1 MAQPFTIVKPIV
13 VNDANFVSSSLAEAD
28 HAEWAVGTTYAL
40 GDRVIIT
47 TGQHKI
53 YESLEAGNVGNSPPT
68 SPTKWVEV
76 APTNR
81 WAVFDQSGGT
91 VSQGASPVEWVVTTG
106 RVDSVAVLEIADANT
121 VQIVGTSTLEG
132 EVYNETYVLED
143 NTVVGNWF
151 EYFFSPI
158 RKQSEVIATDI
169 PQYQDLAIKVIIAGA
184 GTVKAGT
191 VIFGNSS
198 QIGATQYGARSG
210 IIDFSRKEVDQ
221 FGRATLVKR
230 KFSKRMDVNLI
241 VDNGIVDSVQT
252 LLSDL
257 RAEPVLYIAAKDNF
271 ELLTVFGFYR
281 DFTIDIAYQ
290 EQSFCTLEIEGLT

>member
-13 VNDANFVSSSLAEAD
+13 VNDANFVSSSLTEAD

-91 VSQGASPVEWVVTTG
+91 VSSGTSPMQWVVTTG

-121 VQIVGTSTLEG
+121 VQVIGNSTAEG

-143 NTVVGNWF
+143 NTVVSNWF
-151 EYFFSPI
+151 EYFFSEI
-158 RKQSEVIATDI
+158 RKESEVIATDI
-169 PQYQDLAIKVIIAGA
+169 PQYQDLSITVIIEGA

-210 IIDFSRKEVDQ
+210 IIDYSRKEVDQ

-230 KFSKRMDVNLI
+230 KFSKRMDVSLVI
-241 VDNGIVDSVQT
+241 DNGIVDSVQR

>member
-91 VSQGASPVEWVVTTG
+91 VSQGTSPVEWVVTTG

-241 VDNGIVDSVQT
+241 VDNGIVDSVQA
-252 LLSDL
+252 LLADL

>member
-91 VSQGASPVEWVVTTG
+91 VSQGTSPVEWVVTTG

-151 EYFFSPI
+151 EYFFSQI
-158 RKQSEVIATDI
+158 RKQTEVIATDI

-191 VIFGNSS
+191 IIFGNSS

-230 KFSKRMDVNLI
+230 KFSKRMDVSLVI
-241 VDNGIVDSVQT
+241 DNGIIDSVQR

>member
-53 YESLEAGNVGNSPPT
+53 YESLEAGNVGNNPPT

>member
-53 YESLEAGNVGNSPPT
+53 YESLEAGNVGNNPPT

-91 VSQGASPVEWVVTTG
+91 VSQGTSPVEWVVTTG

-143 NTVVGNWF
+143 STVVGNWF

-230 KFSKRMDVNLI
+230 KFSKRMDVSLVI
-241 VDNGIVDSVQT
+241 DNGIIDSVQR

-281 DFTIDIAYQ
+281 DFSIDIAYQ